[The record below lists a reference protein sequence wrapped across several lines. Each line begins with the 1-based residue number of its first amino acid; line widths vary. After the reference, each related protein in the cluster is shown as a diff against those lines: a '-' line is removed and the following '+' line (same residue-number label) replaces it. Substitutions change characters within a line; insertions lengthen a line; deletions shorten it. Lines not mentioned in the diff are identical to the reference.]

1 MGTWLFE
8 PGHTAAMSRARHKR
22 GAKALQQAPSLRVG
36 EAPNWNGGTAWT
48 RRLSETGALPI
59 ELRTYALL
67 DAQTHRRN
75 RHNRRNRRTG
85 ENSSLPSV
93 HFCASVRLYLFP
105 VTWSYRVADGN

>member
-8 PGHTAAMSRARHKR
+8 PGHTAAMFRARHKR

-67 DAQTHRRN
+67 DAQTHRRTDATDA
-75 RHNRRNRRTG
+75 RGRTVH
-85 ENSSLPSV
+85 SPLFTPARLCVSTCSRLPS
-93 HFCASVRLYLFP
+93 L
-105 VTWSYRVADGN
+105 TGVADGN